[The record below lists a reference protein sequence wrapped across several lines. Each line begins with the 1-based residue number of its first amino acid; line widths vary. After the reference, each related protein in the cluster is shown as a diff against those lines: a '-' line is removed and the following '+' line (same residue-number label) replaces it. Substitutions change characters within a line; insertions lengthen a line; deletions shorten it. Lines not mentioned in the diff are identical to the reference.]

1 MVPHED
7 GDPAMARS
15 GYDETRAT
23 ARLPSLDVEIVHRR
37 PLEGGDEQISMTV
50 RAVPSFEAF
59 GRFLEASNPLL
70 FWTRVM
76 EMTWSPWLSGRID
89 APPEP
94 LRKP

>member
-1 MVPHED
+1 
-7 GDPAMARS
+7 
-15 GYDETRAT
+15 
-23 ARLPSLDVEIVHRR
+23 
-37 PLEGGDEQISMTV
+37 MTV

-70 FWTRVM
+70 FWTRVI

-89 APPEP
+89 ATPER